1 MPRAGGY
8 RHPITIRER
17 SLSRG
22 MGGEDE
28 GSWGDL
34 DDVWAAIE
42 PLKGLEKWE
51 AQRVVGEE
59 VTRFKIRYR
68 SDVLPNMRIKFG
80 SEVYTIEEIINVGE
94 RDREL
99 VLIARRLAD

>member
-1 MPRAGGY
+1 MPGAGGY

-17 SLSRG
+17 SLSIG
-22 MGGEDE
+22 MGGVDE

-68 SDVLPNMRIKFG
+68 NDVLPEMRIKFG
-80 SEVYTIEEIINVGE
+80 SETYSIEEIINVGE

>member
-17 SLSRG
+17 SLSIG
-22 MGGEDE
+22 MGGVDE

-42 PLKGLEKWE
+42 PLRGLEKWE

-59 VTRFKIRYR
+59 VTRFRIRYR
-68 SDVLPNMRIKFG
+68 SDVLPEMRIKHG
-80 SEVYTIEEIINVGE
+80 SEVYAIEEIINVGE

-99 VLIARRLAD
+99 VLVARRLAD